1 MALARFEA
9 QNKSAST
16 QSDHQLTVVPGDGG
30 GQGYRVGSGFLGT
43 TPALLRPG
51 GGPAAFT
58 ASHCTLIN
66 GDDHLGM
73 GSRRIRCA
81 VDRRASPC
89 TTYLPLDLRART
101 QPLRQRVRRSSPR
114 RNLRRPSIP
123 PPRPPEARMSPSHA
137 SARSTRGPCAF
148 SRRRGGEG
156 VQPARSCA
164 ARVAQNE
171 IFWRT
176 LGQRQCPQSAR
187 HAAGVGWREREA
199 RRPVRGVRCPPR
211 ASHACRARPALASL
225 LRQHVGA
232 SGWDDS
238 IPSSLPHSI
247 GCARRANGSC
257 QRLNERPDEV
267 ATGAQ
272 GSWVV
277 RSCPSWRPTSRRPA
291 LATHLQT
298 LSDGP
303 GRAASR
309 RPSTTFT
316 T

>member
-1 MALARFEA
+1 MYYLP
-9 QNKSAST
+9 SS
-16 QSDHQLTVVPGDGG
+16 
-30 GQGYRVGSGFLGT
+30 
-43 TPALLRPG
+43 
-51 GGPAAFT
+51 GPARPHTASAAARAAIVAPAKSPPSVHTTTSTTRGSHVAFT
-58 ASHCTLIN
+58 CLRSLET
-66 GDDHLGM
+66 
-73 GSRRIRCA
+73 
-81 VDRRASPC
+81 RA
-89 TTYLPLDLRART
+89 LRLLET
-101 QPLRQRVRRSSPR
+101 PW
-114 RNLRRPSIP
+114 
-123 PPRPPEARMSPSHA
+123 
-137 SARSTRGPCAF
+137 
-148 SRRRGGEG
+148 RRR

>member
-16 QSDHQLTVVPGDGG
+16 QSDHQLTVVSGDGG
-30 GQGYRVGSGFLGT
+30 GQGCRVGSGFLGT

-73 GSRRIRCA
+73 GSRRMRCA

-137 SARSTRGPCAF
+137 SARSKRGPCGF

-156 VQPARSCA
+156 SSPHARAPPVLRKTRFSGGRSDSA
-164 ARVAQNE
+164 NARN
-171 IFWRT
+171 
-176 LGQRQCPQSAR
+176 L
-187 HAAGVGWREREA
+187 HAMQQVWGG
-199 RRPVRGVRCPPR
+199 VRG
-211 ASHACRARPALASL
+211 RPA
-225 LRQHVGA
+225 
-232 SGWDDS
+232 
-238 IPSSLPHSI
+238 
-247 GCARRANGSC
+247 
-257 QRLNERPDEV
+257 
-267 ATGAQ
+267 
-272 GSWVV
+272 V
-277 RSCPSWRPTSRRPA
+277 R
-291 LATHLQT
+291 
-298 LSDGP
+298 
-303 GRAASR
+303 
-309 RPSTTFT
+309 
-316 T
+316 